1 MMTPTM
7 PMQPRGTGW
16 RSTGR
21 RRFVL
26 AVTAVTAVT
35 ALAPSASAQTPVS
48 PVEPRVAGD
57 AQRAQYQLRV
67 LERVLEQAVEHGAQV
82 VALELQAFAP
92 SSVLFAGSTQARGF
106 ALDEYGVFF
115 DVQVPTL
122 RRSITWTFR
131 TLSRN
136 GLALGDALAAL
147 RQHVQSL
154 GDVGARDAL
163 EQALR
168 SLEVQVG
175 PLPTARAGNCWA
187 TSVGSGDRTAVSPSP
202 PPPPADD
209 IDPADVYVAQIRSEL
224 ANVMLDYSGSLLL
237 AADEWLTVATS
248 GFGGAGSGAAVG
260 AGLML
265 RVRGRDLAA
274 LRSGEISR
282 DEARQRI
289 ENVGF

>member
-1 MMTPTM
+1 M
-7 PMQPRGTGW
+7 
-16 RSTGR
+16 R
-21 RRFVL
+21 RPFVL
-26 AVTAVTAVT
+26 AVTVLTAVT
-35 ALAPSASAQTPVS
+35 ALAAPASAQTPVS
-48 PVEPRVAGD
+48 PVEPGVADD

-67 LERVLEQAVEHGAQV
+67 MERVFEQAVEHGAQV

-92 SSVLFAGSTQARGF
+92 SAVLFAGSTQARGF

-175 PLPTARAGNCWA
+175 PVSPARAGNGWA
-187 TSVGSGDRTAVSPSP
+187 TSVRSGDRTAVSPP
-202 PPPPADD
+202 PPPVDD
-209 IDPADVYVAQIRSEL
+209 IDPADVYVAQIRNEL

-237 AADEWLTVATS
+237 AGDDWLTVATT
-248 GFGGAGSGAAVG
+248 GFGGGGNAAAAG

-274 LRSGEISR
+274 LRAGEISR